1 MIILLLLTGVAQLAS
16 DHRVTI
22 AFNIAFNIEIDAVLV
37 DAALA
42 RVLVVVCVVGT
53 SPEIPGD
60 SVAITPPRFLHTTKP
75 QRCAETVVLYQQ
87 Q

>member
-1 MIILLLLTGVAQLAS
+1 MILLLLTCVVQLAS
-16 DHRVTI
+16 GHRVTI
-22 AFNIAFNIEIDAVLV
+22 AFNIVIAAVLV